1 MIYLFFQP
9 ESVNFRHTGLIIM
22 SDGYGGPEDYY
33 RFPLFGGY
41 TGDFLCSFNIE
52 EEEYAITWKSSKAQ
66 FFELPYLCHIHHF
79 IPLLWAPRGP
89 NFLGENSKN
98 NPRRPF

>member
-33 RFPLFGGY
+33 RFPLFGVPG
-41 TGDFLCSFNIE
+41 T
-52 EEEYAITWKSSKAQ
+52 KK
-66 FFELPYLCHIHHF
+66 
-79 IPLLWAPRGP
+79 
-89 NFLGENSKN
+89 KN
-98 NPRRPF
+98 LQK